1 MNERAPLVSDDPE
14 GDRITVVA
22 IDDHPTYV
30 HGLATLLEDA
40 APDIE
45 VVAVA
50 SVAPVGIDLVV
61 ERRPHVVLV
70 DLHMPLLD
78 GVEVTRRVVSLAPE
92 SKVLI
97 LTVSDDPSDVA
108 EALRAGARGYLS
120 KQVEPGEL
128 ISAVRAVAA
137 GEVVLASFAA
147 DALFTSP
154 RQTARLTDEEICL
167 LRAISNGTSYSEVAA
182 ELAISESTLKRQLAE
197 IQRKLNVQNKLQAV
211 AYVARRGLL

>member
-1 MNERAPLVSDDPE
+1 MDERAPLVSDDPE

-50 SVAPVGIDLVV
+50 SVAMSGVELVV
-61 ERRPHVVLV
+61 QRRPHVVLV

-78 GVEVTRRVVSLAPE
+78 GVEVTRRVVAQAPD

-97 LTVSDDPSDVA
+97 LTVSDDPADVA
-108 EALRAGARGYLS
+108 EALRVGARGYLS

-128 ISAVRAVAA
+128 VSAVRAVAA
-137 GEVVLASFAA
+137 GEVVLAPFAA
-147 DALFTSP
+147 DALFSSP
-154 RQTARLTDEEICL
+154 PETARLTEDDVRL
-167 LRAISNGTSYSEVAA
+167 LRAISNGAGYADVAA

-197 IQRKLNVQNKLQAV
+197 IQRKLNVENKLQAV

>member
-1 MNERAPLVSDDPE
+1 MNERAPLVTDDPD

-40 APDIE
+40 AADIE

-50 SVAPVGIDLVV
+50 SVPATGIELVV
-61 ERRPHVVLV
+61 ERQPCVVLV
-70 DLHMPLLD
+70 DLHMPEMD
-78 GVEVTRRVVSLAPE
+78 GVEVTRCLAARVPA

-97 LTVSDDPSDVA
+97 LTVSDDPADVA

-120 KQVEPGEL
+120 KEVEPREL

-137 GEVVLASFAA
+137 GEVVLAPFAA
-147 DALFTSP
+147 DALFSSQQAAP
-154 RQTARLTDEEICL
+154 RLTDEDIRL
-167 LRAISNGTSYSEVAA
+167 LRSISNGASYADVASD
-182 ELAISESTLKRQLAE
+182 LAISESTLKRQLAD
-197 IQRKLNVQNKLQAV
+197 IQRKLNVDNKLQAV
-211 AYVARRGLL
+211 AYLARRGLL

>member
-1 MNERAPLVSDDPE
+1 MNERAPLISDDPE
-14 GDRITVVA
+14 RDRITVVA

-50 SVAPVGIDLVV
+50 SVASSGIDLVV
-61 ERRPHVVLV
+61 ERRPRVVLV
-70 DLHMPLLD
+70 DLHMPHLD
-78 GVEVTRRVVSLAPE
+78 GVEVTRRLADLAP
-92 SKVLI
+92 SSRVLI
-97 LTVSDDPSDVA
+97 LTVSDDPADVA
-108 EALRAGARGYLS
+108 EALRVGARGYLS
-120 KQVEPGEL
+120 KQVQPGEL
-128 ISAVRAVAA
+128 VCAIRAVAA
-137 GEVVLASFAA
+137 GEVVLAPFAA

-154 RQTARLTDEEICL
+154 QEPPRLTNEDICL
-167 LRAISNGTSYSEVAA
+167 LREISAGASYADLAA

-197 IQRKLNVQNKLQAV
+197 IQRKLNVENKLQAV